1 MINLID
7 FQSGR
12 FCKIN
17 HFSLKTNA
25 PEMSQNILPA
35 QACFLQQQEVQAL
48 AVNPYVVTY
57 CCKVQTGVQIDPL
70 PVQQTP
76 ENGISRQ

>member
-17 HFSLKTNA
+17 KFSLKINA
-25 PEMSQNILPA
+25 SEMSQDILPA
-35 QACFLQQQEVQAL
+35 HSRLFEQQVVKTL
-48 AVNPYVVTY
+48 SVYPYEITY
-57 CCKVQTGVQIDPL
+57 CCKVQTSVQINPFT
-70 PVQQTP
+70 VQQIP
-76 ENGISRQ
+76 ENGISGQ